1 LAQIEFYDIE
11 FKHQGS
17 SWYSFLIEVNNK
29 INCPYYLGSG
39 KKLKTGNK
47 NAYIRLYDS
56 KIAMLINLYG
66 SLEEYKEEVST
77 PSSYSKHLPR
87 VQPAPMKG
95 VGVRG
100 GTLSGIVNR
109 IRQGSPEERSQGQDK
124 KLRNLVKQIEQLQL
138 ATPKNTHKP
147 KPISF

>member
-1 LAQIEFYDIE
+1 MVRLYIGGRVHHT
-11 FKHQGS
+11 HQHMSGRGS
-17 SWYSFLIEVNNK
+17 SLLLDK
-29 INCPYYLGSG
+29 GGSG
-39 KKLKTGNK
+39 
-47 NAYIRLYDS
+47 AAS
-56 KIAMLINLYG
+56 SYG